1 MKNRTIILSDADYK
15 RLQALIESSQHNTSV
30 REDYPDALEGELR
43 RARVVPQSEVPPD
56 VITMNSVVHLRDL
69 DSGEKEM
76 YELVYPTD
84 ADMAHNRISV
94 LAPIGTA
101 MLGYRLGDD
110 IEWQVPAGLRRLR
123 VEEVVYQPERAGAMH
138 R

>member
-1 MKNRTIILSDADYK
+1 MKNRTIILSDADHK

-30 REDYPDALEGELR
+30 RKDYLGALEGELR

-69 DSGEKEM
+69 DSGEKEV

-84 ADMAHNRISV
+84 ADLVHNRISV

-101 MLGYRLGDD
+101 ILGYRLGDD
-110 IEWQVPAGLRRLR
+110 LEWQVPAGMRRLR
-123 VEEVVYQPERAGAMH
+123 VEEVVYQPERAGALH